1 MPGTSQSELHGG
13 KPLNPLVNAGAMAT
27 VSLVNGADADEIWA
41 NMMNNF
47 NSFANTALTVNQE
60 IYKSESATN
69 QHNRGIEIGRAS
81 CRERVLR
88 LV

>member
-1 MPGTSQSELHGG
+1 MAIELHGG

-47 NSFANTALTVNQE
+47 NSFANTALTVNQ
-60 IYKSESATN
+60 KSTNRKAPPTSTTAASRGCWTATATSTT
-69 QHNRGIEIGRAS
+69 RR
-81 CRERVLR
+81 R
-88 LV
+88 

>member
-1 MPGTSQSELHGG
+1 MAIELHGG

-47 NSFANTALTVNQE
+47 NSFANTP
-60 IYKSESATN
+60 
-69 QHNRGIEIGRAS
+69 
-81 CRERVLR
+81 
-88 LV
+88 